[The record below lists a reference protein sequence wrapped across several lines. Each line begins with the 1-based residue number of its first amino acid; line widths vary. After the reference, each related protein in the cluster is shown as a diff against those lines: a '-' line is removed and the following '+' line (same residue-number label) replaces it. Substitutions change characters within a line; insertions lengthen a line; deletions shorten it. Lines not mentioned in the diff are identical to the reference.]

1 MCRLGAAQPLTTYQ
15 LRVEL
20 GQARLAC
27 IVEDEHGIDHGER
40 WRGARWD
47 GYTLQLGTAGVSR
60 RAAE

>member
-40 WRGARWD
+40 WRGAR
-47 GYTLQLGTAGVSR
+47 
-60 RAAE
+60 